1 MVHPSHITGLVLA
14 GGRGTRMGGVD
25 KGLQLFAGVPLAQHA
40 AQRLSRQTGCVAINA
55 NRYLDTYRSFGY
67 PVWPDAR
74 RSPDGALAESAEWQ
88 GPLAGMRAGL
98 ASCTTPWLATV
109 PCDSPLFPAN
119 LVQVLAQAA
128 CSQGVR
134 AVMASAA
141 THDHAAR
148 PQPVFS
154 LLHQDLLGS
163 LTRFLASGGRKT
175 GEWLRSEH
183 CAVVVFDNLHHAFTN
198 ANTLA
203 DLAALEALAEP
214 CLEISSDNP
223 GVPTCLR

>member
-1 MVHPSHITGLVLA
+1 MIHPSNITGLVLA
-14 GGRGTRMGGVD
+14 GGRATRMGGVD
-25 KGLQLFAGVPLAQHA
+25 KGLQLFAGTPLAQHA

-55 NRYLDTYRSFGY
+55 NRYLDTYRTFGY
-67 PVWPDAR
+67 PVWPDAK
-74 RSPDGALAESAEWQ
+74 PTGDDVPAESDAWQ

-98 ASCTTPWLATV
+98 GSCTTPWLATV

-119 LVQVLAQAA
+119 LVQSLTQAA
-128 CSQGVR
+128 CGQGVR

-141 THDHAAR
+141 TQEHPAR

-154 LLHQDLLGS
+154 LLHQDLLDS

-183 CAVVVFDNLHHAFTN
+183 CAVVVFDNLNHAFTN
-198 ANTLA
+198 ANTMA
-203 DLAALEALAEP
+203 DLAALEGLAKP
-214 CLEISSDNP
+214 CLETTSDTP
-223 GVPTCLR
+223 GAAACLR